1 MKKPWHAH
9 SRRLTRWREGLLIL
23 FALPLA
29 MVANLYAYSRLQK
42 GWSAQVGVFIV
53 FVPVIVITSRSG
65 SRRGL
70 SPLASHS
77 ISCRG
82 ADRSDRL
89 RGVLNKVSHSP
100 TAPTGPS

>member
-53 FVPVIVITSRSG
+53 FVPVIVITSMIWFAAWAVAISITLHLLPGSG
-65 SRRGL
+65 SF
-70 SPLASHS
+70 
-77 ISCRG
+77 
-82 ADRSDRL
+82 
-89 RGVLNKVSHSP
+89 
-100 TAPTGPS
+100 